1 MPDLLVTLLIVAA
14 ILLVADLLLAGGAM
28 TMMGAVGVMGIFSH
42 PLIAAAFVV
51 LVVALVLL
59 FGGAR

>member
-1 MPDLLVTLLIVAA
+1 
-14 ILLVADLLLAGGAM
+14 VADLLLAGGAM
-28 TMMGAVGVMGIFSH
+28 TMMGAVGMMGVFSH

-59 FGGAR
+59 LGGGG